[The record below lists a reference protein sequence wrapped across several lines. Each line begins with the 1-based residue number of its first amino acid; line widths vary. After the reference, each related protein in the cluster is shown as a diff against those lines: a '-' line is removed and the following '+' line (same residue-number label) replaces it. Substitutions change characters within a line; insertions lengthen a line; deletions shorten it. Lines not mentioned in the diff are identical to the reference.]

1 MRKLLL
7 SRRSEPL
14 ALPSVVHYN
23 AEQRTH
29 LALKSTG
36 LRTHFKWKWGQKYQ
50 VACIASALYCKSICC
65 SYARTL
71 SALPHAID
79 ACVIHQVRVCYYVTQ
94 PGTEESQE

>member
-36 LRTHFKWKWGQKYQ
+36 LRTHFKCLKLLALQ
-50 VACIASALYCKSICC
+50 VLCIARVSA
-65 SYARTL
+65 AAMH
-71 SALPHAID
+71 AL
-79 ACVIHQVRVCYYVTQ
+79 
-94 PGTEESQE
+94 